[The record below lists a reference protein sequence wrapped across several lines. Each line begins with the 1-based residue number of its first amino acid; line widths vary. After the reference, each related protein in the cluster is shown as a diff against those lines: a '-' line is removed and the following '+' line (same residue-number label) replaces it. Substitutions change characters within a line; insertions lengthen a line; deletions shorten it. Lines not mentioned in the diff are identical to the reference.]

1 MTLPCWLWPH
11 RYLLYLTAALG
22 LLSVPAAIGYVR
34 SALLLAALGVAL
46 AVLTLVVYAEIFNA
60 AERGSIRYRKMTG
73 QPDLLTL
80 ADTHPIRNRA
90 EVWHVLTGG
99 ARWLTLLS
107 LAVGRLAFALAA
119 SHYLH
124 IYIPNS
130 ALRIFGYVSHNGYFE
145 LWWPVWWQIA
155 LAAGVLV
162 AFTWAEA
169 ALMVAW
175 ASLLYGRI
183 RRRGRLRF
191 GLFIGGRLALGIG
204 ALAAVGFGYAV
215 TDWALNLG
223 AHPQARDFLVYA
235 CYSSG
240 DYLPMADALTYG
252 LCDEIATKHT
262 VRRAAET
269 VQIGLF
275 SLFDGGTMAASS
287 MMRPHLTYRFRGE
300 GLSARPQLI
309 TPNGGGFGTPAIS
322 YWLISPWRL
331 ILRMLLAVV
340 LGLLAMR
347 LMTWALWRVGGQR
360 ASE

>member
-1 MTLPCWLWPH
+1 MSLPRWLWPH
-11 RYLLYLTAALG
+11 RYLLYLTVALG
-22 LLSVPAAIGYVR
+22 LLSVPAVVGYVR
-34 SALLLAALGVAL
+34 SAPLLTALGVAL

-80 ADTHPIRNRA
+80 ADTQPIHNRA
-90 EVWHVLTGG
+90 EVWQFLTGG
-99 ARWLTLLS
+99 ARWLTLLA

-145 LWWPVWWQIA
+145 LWWPVWWQMA
-155 LAAGVLV
+155 LAAGVLI

-183 RRRGRLRF
+183 RLRGRLRF
-191 GLFIGGRLALGIG
+191 GLFIGGRTALGIL
-204 ALAAVGFGYAV
+204 ALAAVGFGYTI
-215 TDWALNLG
+215 TDWVLNLG
-223 AHPQARDFLVYA
+223 PYPRARMFMLDA
-235 CYSSG
+235 CYVGG
-240 DYLPMADALTYG
+240 DYMVLAAALTDE
-252 LCDEIATKHT
+252 LCDEIAAKHA
-262 VRRAAET
+262 VRRTAET

-287 MMRPHLTYRFRGE
+287 LMRPQQTYRFRGE

-309 TPNGGGFGTPAIS
+309 TPSGGSFGRPIVT

-331 ILRMLLAVV
+331 ILRVLLAVV

-347 LMTWALWRVGGQR
+347 FMTWALWRAGGQR
-360 ASE
+360 GMV